1 MEWRPAGTEVTMIR
15 PHLREI
21 PQVPFPA
28 GFGIRPMHLEEAA
41 LWTDIVRD
49 AEEFFPVADDLFARE
64 FGDDPEA
71 VPERCFFLTG
81 PKGIAVGT
89 ISAWYRRA
97 FKGEDYGRIH
107 WVAVRPAYQ
116 GRGLGKAGLAFA
128 LSRLACWHQRAY
140 LTTNTARLPALRLY
154 LDFGFLPDLDE
165 PNARAIWRPV
175 QEALRHP
182 ALEALG
188 L

>member
-1 MEWRPAGTEVTMIR
+1 MIR

-21 PQVPFPA
+21 PQAAFPA
-28 GFGIRPMHLEEAA
+28 GFGIRPLRLDEAA

-49 AEEFFPVADDLFARE
+49 AEEFFPIADDLFARE
-64 FGDDPEA
+64 FGGDPEA
-71 VPERCFFLTG
+71 IPERCFILTG

-89 ISAWYRRA
+89 ISAWYNRA
-97 FKGEDYGRIH
+97 FKGEEYGRIH

-128 LSRLACWHQRAY
+128 LNRLAQWHRRAY
-140 LTTNTARLPALRLY
+140 LTTNTARLLAIRLY

-165 PNARAIWRPV
+165 PDARALWCPV
-175 QEALRHP
+175 QEALCHP
-182 ALEALG
+182 VLAALG